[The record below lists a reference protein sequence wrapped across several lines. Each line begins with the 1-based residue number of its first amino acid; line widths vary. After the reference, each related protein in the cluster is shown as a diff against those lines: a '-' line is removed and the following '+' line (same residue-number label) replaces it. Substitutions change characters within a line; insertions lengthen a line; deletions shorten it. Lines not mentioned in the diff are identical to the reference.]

1 MIPDRYDVPVRQ
13 PVQYIPPPPPPPPPP
28 PRPSDD
34 ELKQMA
40 EDVSSAGD
48 RSFLGVDGLERDNYE
63 ARLDRFAQ
71 VMEPLDS
78 ESRARLMGFMLEE
91 DDGAPHSW
99 LTLDRLDSRADG
111 GHISAAE
118 RAAVYESIALAYTDG
133 SGEVGLDEID
143 SLVIWAGDYSSNE
156 TVQAQIESFTSQL
169 SPSAASRF
177 TQQLGI
183 DLIEREMQAQ
193 AEQMPR
199 HGVNLG
205 TVGARLLG
213 ETPEGR
219 KLLADFY
226 VSLGEPGSSE
236 PTKPTDQQKLFLETM
251 AQNPFGV
258 IGSPDDEPDGVA
270 LVCQALS
277 EQTAMGD
284 TIPYGVGSTTAGRT
298 DYDDVAVGLTRW
310 AYENQDYFDS
320 GGVAYDQ
327 RAEAMTDLFMSHDD
341 AILNDLT
348 DPMTFQYTAGKSD
361 YEHSSIDGAKV
372 LGNLYRMTFLN
383 PDVAAWKSEAVQTK
397 LVDYALANFSDAT
410 VGNGQD
416 GAGEV
421 SISRTRVLLFSVHE
435 GVKQSYGALEDQR
448 AAQEQFVGF
457 FTDRIIDTAV
467 SAGTKAGPQGMVAQA
482 VIGAGLDLASSEAKT
497 WARGEFTDLL
507 FGEYDTSEVDAQQS
521 MVNAL
526 FGDYLIG
533 EARQQVRQE
542 VLAALPPN
550 ATEAEKQA
558 AIDEGTR
565 EVNQA
570 FDQIDTGMIASGE
583 SADDSRGG

>member
-1 MIPDRYDVPVRQ
+1 MPPIYIDAPVRR
-13 PVQYIPPPPPPPPPP
+13 PVQSVPPPPAPPPPPP

-34 ELKQMA
+34 ELRQMA
-40 EDVSSAGD
+40 KDVKKTGD
-48 RSFLGVDGLERDNYE
+48 RSWQKDNYE
-63 ARLDRFAQ
+63 ERMDHFAQ
-71 VMEPLDS
+71 TMAPLDD
-78 ESRARLMGFMLEE
+78 ESRARFLRFMLEE
-91 DDGAPHSW
+91 DSSAPHSW

-111 GHISAAE
+111 GHISAEE

-143 SLVIWAGDYSSNE
+143 DLLIWAGDGSSNE
-156 TVQAQIESFTSQL
+156 TVQARIESFTSQL
-169 SPSAASRF
+169 PPSVATSF

-183 DLIEREMQAQ
+183 DLIEREMQLQ
-193 AEQMPR
+193 AEGMPR

-205 TVGARLLG
+205 TVGARLLSD
-213 ETPEGR
+213 TPEGR
-219 KLLADFY
+219 KVLADFY
-226 VSLGEPGSSE
+226 VSLGEPGSIE
-236 PTKPTDQQKLFLETM
+236 PTDQQRVFLETM
-251 AQNPFGV
+251 AESPFGV
-258 IGSPDDEPDGVA
+258 AGWSDEQPDGVV
-270 LVCQALS
+270 LICQALS

-284 TIPYGVGSTTAGRT
+284 TIAYGVGSTTSGRT
-298 DYDDVAVGLTRW
+298 AYDDVAVGLTCW
-310 AYENQDYFDS
+310 AYDNQAHFDS
-320 GGVAYDQ
+320 GDPAYGQ

-348 DPMTFQYTAGKSD
+348 DPKTFQFTEGSSN
-361 YEHSSIDGAKV
+361 YEHASLDGAKV
-372 LGNLYRMTFLN
+372 LGNLNRMTFLN
-383 PDVAAWKSEAVQTK
+383 PEVTAWKSEAVQAK

-421 SISRTRVLLFSVHE
+421 SISRTRVLLLSVHE

-448 AAQEQFVGF
+448 AAQERFVGF

-467 SAGTKAGPQGMVAQA
+467 SAGAKAGPQGMVAQA
-482 VIGAGLDLASSEAKT
+482 VVGAGLDLASSEAKT
-497 WARGEFTDLL
+497 WAREEFTDLL
-507 FGEYDTSEVDAQQS
+507 FGQYDTSEVDAQQS
-521 MVNAL
+521 MVNEL

-542 VLAALPPN
+542 VLAGLPPN

-565 EVNQA
+565 EVNEA
-570 FDQIDTGMIASGE
+570 IDQIDTGLIASGE
-583 SADDSRGG
+583 SADDSRRD